1 MEKILE
7 KKILKLAIS
16 DRGVIDRLL
25 EQKISTEHFH
35 DASKT
40 KESKILA
47 NIYSMA
53 ITYSAESSGSLL
65 TNEVFTSKIN
75 ELSASDDL
83 KSDIL
88 SEWMEIQKCVSSQD
102 DLHQLLQE
110 LKTNHASKLLDLELS
125 NLQQNLKESGLKDSV
140 YKFQLG
146 LDKINNE
153 FTVYDTEKKIIDI
166 STRADDFAAEY
177 NIRFNNKDKY
187 TGITFGIPDIDE
199 KTFGIFPGQI
209 IVLLAPSSGGKSIQM
224 MNWAIHA
231 NRVCKKKVLYFSFE
245 MESWLCE
252 LRHVS
257 NVLGVPYWKLKS
269 QTLSEV
275 EKNALFQTYKD
286 LQQEYF
292 EYDVNMEDPT
302 PDYIDARIRE
312 LTNTKGKPDLVVV
325 DYIGNMT
332 TRNAPKSQKP
342 WEKQGDAFEQ
352 LFKLAKRHHV
362 PILTAQQINRETI
375 RDNRKRK
382 ESGITAA
389 YFQDAASGDQRLMYY
404 SHFVIGL
411 EPDKE
416 NNLAVY
422 HPVKMRD
429 AQFEP
434 CITQWD
440 TTYNKVLSLTKEDQH
455 YWKKIKGMI
464 KEDEFDSSQITT
476 KKYVPM
482 APEDEEDVPWG
493 I

>member
-25 EQKISTEHFH
+25 EQKISKEHFH

-352 LFKLAKRHHV
+352 LFK
-362 PILTAQQINRETI
+362 
-375 RDNRKRK
+375 
-382 ESGITAA
+382 
-389 YFQDAASGDQRLMYY
+389 
-404 SHFVIGL
+404 
-411 EPDKE
+411 
-416 NNLAVY
+416 
-422 HPVKMRD
+422 
-429 AQFEP
+429 
-434 CITQWD
+434 
-440 TTYNKVLSLTKEDQH
+440 
-455 YWKKIKGMI
+455 
-464 KEDEFDSSQITT
+464 
-476 KKYVPM
+476 
-482 APEDEEDVPWG
+482 
-493 I
+493 